1 MISIS
6 IESGVIMTELIIAVV
21 LISIF
26 NGGPAPA
33 DAVMV
38 ERHFNP
44 IGNYTG
50 VVGFFHFWNAM
61 GFALAVLVN

>member
-1 MISIS
+1 MS
-6 IESGVIMTELIIAVV
+6 ELIIAVV

-26 NGGPAPA
+26 NGGPALA
-33 DAVMV
+33 DAVLV

-50 VVGFFHFWNAM
+50 VIGFFHFWNAM